1 LILASSNAFYQSLNH
16 ETFEAFN
23 RIVKEKSVKI
33 RILLSTPLSKRS
45 EDHLDNEQRKN
56 EIKDISNIKNY
67 IQSSFPPI
75 QFDLIDKN
83 SYNNEAD
90 GMSILIVDRTE
101 VLCWELN
108 KLYSKNSEST
118 RLAIYSNS
126 RPLVLAYSS
135 IFESLWSETQ
145 LYNALKEANIQI
157 SNSER
162 RYKEFIDITA
172 HELRTPIHA
181 IMGYSEMALETKDEE
196 PNNNGTRHIKL
207 FEKIVKNANR
217 LNGLLE
223 DFLSFT
229 RIDNNLIV
237 FEKENF
243 NIYDVVKDVVHD
255 LRDVPTIIDRME
267 EKRKN
272 VIIHLEEQHFEAN
285 PIVNV
290 DKIKIY
296 QVLINLIN
304 NALKYSEANQSIT
317 ISMKILENEASNE
330 EGNPYLDFNNI
341 SYNKD
346 STSYLVNTCD
356 EGKHQIKLRNL

>member
-1 LILASSNAFYQSLNH
+1 
-16 ETFEAFN
+16 
-23 RIVKEKSVKI
+23 
-33 RILLSTPLSKRS
+33 
-45 EDHLDNEQRKN
+45 
-56 EIKDISNIKNY
+56 
-67 IQSSFPPI
+67 
-75 QFDLIDKN
+75 
-83 SYNNEAD
+83 
-90 GMSILIVDRTE
+90 
-101 VLCWELN
+101 
-108 KLYSKNSEST
+108 
-118 RLAIYSNS
+118 
-126 RPLVLAYSS
+126 
-135 IFESLWSETQ
+135 
-145 LYNALKEANIQI
+145 
-157 SNSER
+157 
-162 RYKEFIDITA
+162 
-172 HELRTPIHA
+172 
-181 IMGYSEMALETKDEE
+181 MGYSEMALETNDEE
-196 PNNNGTRHIKL
+196 SNNNGTRHIKL

-217 LNGLLE
+217 LNRLFE
-223 DFLSFT
+223 DFLSVT

-243 NIYDVVKDVVHD
+243 NIYDLVKDVIYD
-255 LRDVPTIIDRME
+255 LRDVPTIINRME

-330 EGNPYLDFNNI
+330 EGNPYLDFNNFNNI

-356 EGKHQIKLRNL
+356 EGKAPDKITEPLKKKSKRTIIIKIKDKGKGIDKKIFPSLFEKFVTDNNYESGTGLGLYISKRIVEIHGGSIWAENNKDESGATFSFSLPLVN